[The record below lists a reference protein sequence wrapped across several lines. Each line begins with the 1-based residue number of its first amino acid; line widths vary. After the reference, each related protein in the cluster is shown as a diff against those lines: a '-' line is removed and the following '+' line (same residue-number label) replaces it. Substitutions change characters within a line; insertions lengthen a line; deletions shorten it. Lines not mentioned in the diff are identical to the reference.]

1 MSAQTGLALSLLG
14 GAKPVCTD
22 IRTTPYTTIATTTA
36 TNTTTTINNY
46 NFPLVTDLN
55 VIFL

>member
-22 IRTTPYTTIATTTA
+22 IRITPYTTIATTTA
-36 TNTTTTINNY
+36 TNTTTTINN
-46 NFPLVTDLN
+46 
-55 VIFL
+55 